1 MWARVRGT
9 WRIGGLLAIAAMVP
23 LHVAAAKPT
32 VTAVRIGEHPSK
44 TRFVIELS
52 ERVAFQ
58 AFTLAAPYR
67 VVVDLPEVDWRL
79 SANAVRRGGLIND
92 LRYGLFSDGASR
104 VVLDIRGPAVVAK
117 TFRLDP
123 RAGKGHRLVIDIK
136 PVAAAEFKR
145 RQLPRSVAGPP
156 PGGVPAPAIKPKPKG
171 AKRVIA
177 IDPGHGGVDPGATGV
192 SGVYEKTLMLAQ
204 ARELKRRLE
213 ATGRF
218 RVVLTRGRDV
228 FIRLRERIAVARAA
242 GADLFISLHADTIAN
257 PKVRG
262 GSIYTLSERASDK
275 EAAALAAK
283 ENKADM
289 IAGVELAGQN
299 REVVNILID
308 LAQRSSM
315 NQSAIFAKIL
325 TGELSKTTR
334 LLRRTHRFAGFAVL
348 KAPDI
353 PSVLVELGYLSNPV
367 DERNLR
373 RTKHRA
379 RVAAAFVRAVDG
391 YFSRQQA
398 FNRR

>member
-1 MWARVRGT
+1 M
-9 WRIGGLLAIAAMVP
+9 
-23 LHVAAAKPT
+23 
-32 VTAVRIGEHPSK
+32 
-44 TRFVIELS
+44 
-52 ERVAFQ
+52 
-58 AFTLAAPYR
+58 
-67 VVVDLPEVDWRL
+67 
-79 SANAVRRGGLIND
+79 
-92 LRYGLFSDGASR
+92 
-104 VVLDIRGPAVVAK
+104 
-117 TFRLDP
+117 
-123 RAGKGHRLVIDIK
+123 
-136 PVAAAEFKR
+136 
-145 RQLPRSVAGPP
+145 
-156 PGGVPAPAIKPKPKG
+156 
-171 AKRVIA
+171 
-177 IDPGHGGVDPGATGV
+177 
-192 SGVYEKTLMLAQ
+192 
-204 ARELKRRLE
+204 
-213 ATGRF
+213 
-218 RVVLTRGRDV
+218 
-228 FIRLRERIAVARAA
+228 
-242 GADLFISLHADTIAN
+242 
-257 PKVRG
+257 RG

-353 PSVLVELGYLSNPV
+353 PSVLVELGYLSNPI

-398 FNRR
+398 FNRP

>member
-1 MWARVRGT
+1 MWPGVRGT
-9 WRIGGLLAIAAMVP
+9 WRIGGLLAIAAVVP
-23 LHVAAAKPT
+23 LHDAAAKPT

-52 ERVAFQ
+52 ARVKFQ

-67 VVVDLPEVDWRL
+67 VVVDLPEVEWRL
-79 SANAVRRGGLIND
+79 PDDTVRKGGLITD
-92 LRYGLFSDGASR
+92 LRYGQFADGASR
-104 VVLDIRGPAVVAK
+104 VVLDVAAPAIIVK
-117 TFRLDP
+117 SFRLEP
-123 RAGKGHRLVIDIK
+123 GGGKGYRLVIDIK
-136 PVAAAEFKR
+136 RVAAAEFR
-145 RQLPRSVAGPP
+145 RPRAPRSAAVPT
-156 PGGVPAPAIKPKPKG
+156 PGGVSG
-171 AKRVIA
+171 AKPARPAGAKKVIA
-177 IDPGHGGVDPGATGV
+177 IDPGHGGIDPGATGV
-192 SGVYEKTLMLAQ
+192 SGIREKELMLAQ

-213 ATGRF
+213 STGRF
-218 RVVLTRGRDV
+218 RVVLTRRDDEFV
-228 FIRLRERIAVARAA
+228 RLRRRIAIARAA
-242 GADLFISLHADTIAN
+242 DADLFISLHADTIAD
-257 PKVRG
+257 PKIRG

-289 IAGVELAGQN
+289 IAGVELSGQN

-308 LAQRSSM
+308 LAQRTSM
-315 NQSAIFAKIL
+315 NESAIFAKIL
-325 TGELSKTTR
+325 TAELSKTMR

-353 PSVLVELGYLSNPV
+353 PSVLVELGYLSNPI

-379 RVAAAFVRAVDG
+379 KLAAAIVRAVDG

-398 FNRR
+398 FNRP